1 LTNCATTIWGKNR
14 ASPGPWLIAKAIHP
28 FPTESLRPL
37 ANNPPATPNLAC
49 HRRQRPPSGNT
60 KNDPGT
66 HYLAV

>member
-1 LTNCATTIWGKNR
+1 MKTLLPILATSLLVSGGCT
-14 ASPGPWLIAKAIHP
+14 
-28 FPTESLRPL
+28 TESLRPL

-60 KNDPGT
+60 ENDPGT